1 MLVLVLDIGIFIYVL
16 VCFDHQANHTEAEI
30 KMMRKNLILWVVM
43 LLMVASAAIGSA
55 EVEWEI
61 LNTLK
66 LDAPP
71 LDVAISPDGKTVFV
85 LTHEGNIH
93 IYEVNGRLTG
103 KIEVGENIDQ
113 IKLGPK
119 GTHLFAT
126 SRQNKTVKVIALDFI
141 KQISTKGS
149 PYKGIED
156 APVVIA
162 GFSDFQ

>member
-1 MLVLVLDIGIFIYVL
+1 MY
-16 VCFDHQANHTEAEI
+16 
-30 KMMRKNLILWVVM
+30 MMRKIFILWVVV

-55 EVEWEI
+55 EVEWET

-85 LTHEGNIH
+85 LTLEGNIH

-113 IKLGPK
+113 IKLGPE
-119 GTHLFAT
+119 GIRLFAT

-162 GFSDFQ
+162 GFSDFE

>member
-1 MLVLVLDIGIFIYVL
+1 MI
-16 VCFDHQANHTEAEI
+16 
-30 KMMRKNLILWVVM
+30 RKILMFGAVM
-43 LLMVASAAIGSA
+43 LLMVASAGLGSA
-55 EVEWEI
+55 AVEWEV

-85 LTHEGNIH
+85 LTQEGKIH
-93 IYEVNGRLTG
+93 IYEVTGRLTD
-103 KIEVGENIDQ
+103 KIEVGEKIDQ

-126 SRQNKTVKVIALDFI
+126 SRQNKTVQVIALDFI
-141 KQISTKGS
+141 KPISIKGS
-149 PYKGIED
+149 PYKGLED

-162 GFSDFQ
+162 VFSDFE

>member
-1 MLVLVLDIGIFIYVL
+1 MI
-16 VCFDHQANHTEAEI
+16 
-30 KMMRKNLILWVVM
+30 RKILILWAAM
-43 LLMVASAAIGSA
+43 LLVAPAVMGS
-55 EVEWEI
+55 ETVEWEL

-71 LDVAISPDGKTVFV
+71 LDVAISPDGNRVFV

-103 KIEVGENIDQ
+103 KIEVGEKIDQ

-126 SRQNKTVKVIALDFI
+126 SRQNKTVKVIELDFI
-141 KQISTKGS
+141 KQISIKGS

-162 GFSDFQ
+162 DFSDFE

>member
-1 MLVLVLDIGIFIYVL
+1 MIRTI
-16 VCFDHQANHTEAEI
+16 
-30 KMMRKNLILWVVM
+30 LILWAAM
-43 LLMVASAAIGSA
+43 LLVAPAAMGSA
-55 EVEWEI
+55 TVEWEL

-71 LDVAISPDGKTVFV
+71 LDVAISPDGNTVFV

-93 IYEVNGRLTG
+93 IYEVNGRLTD
-103 KIEVGENIDQ
+103 KIEVGEQIDQ
-113 IKLGPK
+113 IKLGPR

-126 SRQNKTVKVIALDFI
+126 SRQNKTVKIIELDFI
-141 KQISTKGS
+141 KQISIKGS

-162 GFSDFQ
+162 DFSDFE

>member
-1 MLVLVLDIGIFIYVL
+1 MIRKILML
-16 VCFDHQANHTEAEI
+16 
-30 KMMRKNLILWVVM
+30 LIVM
-43 LLMVASAAIGSA
+43 LLVVASAGVGSA
-55 EVEWEI
+55 TVEWEV

-85 LTHEGNIH
+85 LTHEGKIH
-93 IYEVNGRLTG
+93 IYEVNGRLTD

-119 GTHLFAT
+119 GTNLFAT
-126 SRQNKTVKVIALDFI
+126 NRQNKTVQVIELDFI
-141 KQISTKGS
+141 KPISTKGS
-149 PYKGIED
+149 PYKGLED

-162 GFSDFQ
+162 DFSDFE